1 MAIVSWPQTPWRTS
15 PYVYRLTT
23 TRCSGR
29 HADVKFSTARFSK
42 STQRETKFQS
52 EVPLFSGIP
61 RKIRVVGSLQAVQ
74 KQRDP
79 SSCFDRTP
87 TCDWTDTETGTGT
100 SVARV
105 NTIPGMY
112 VPAGD
117 ATHYDSADLRMPA
130 RCYAQTCS
138 GWTPDNNE
146 LSPRGRRDDMPPPM
160 AVRPRTGPQY
170 AHC

>member
-1 MAIVSWPQTPWRTS
+1 MPTSNSLRRDFPSPQ
-15 PYVYRLTT
+15 
-23 TRCSGR
+23 G
-29 HADVKFSTARFSK
+29 
-42 STQRETKFQS
+42 ETKFQL
-52 EVPLFSGIP
+52 EVPVFSGIP
-61 RKIRVVGSLQAVQ
+61 RKIRVVGSLQAVR

-79 SSCFDRTP
+79 SNCFDRTP
-87 TCDWTDTETGTGT
+87 TCDYWTDTETETGA

-105 NTIPGMY
+105 NTIPGTY

-160 AVRPRTGPQY
+160 AVRLAADLRPSANGSAVCTSLSCRQP
-170 AHC
+170 ARL